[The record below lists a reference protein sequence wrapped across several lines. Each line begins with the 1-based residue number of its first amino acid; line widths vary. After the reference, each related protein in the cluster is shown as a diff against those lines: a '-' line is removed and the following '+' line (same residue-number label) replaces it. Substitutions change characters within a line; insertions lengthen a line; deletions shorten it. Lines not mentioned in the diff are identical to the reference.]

1 MFESNEE
8 KDEERR
14 IELENAFV
22 NSFLLTQESTL
33 KEYLSTPDGEV
44 EVQYVKDAILSSQ
57 VSKVRLPL
65 LFPNAK
71 RLEIEVNDQ
80 LITQARG
87 VILEYALKEAR
98 STALKEFRTAHPSLL
113 PSCPVCKICYP
124 NEVQLNAHRTSNVC
138 SSLKSSTSSR
148 DIELQLSAYY
158 GGTEGKTVMTKRL
171 IYSTLLGTSKWRN
184 SVTEFSPYRPHI
196 SDTLNLCIKSQSN
209 LIQLPRAHDPKSLY
223 ASELESS
230 ANEKLHTNHAIILQL
245 PNAVHTLQQ
254 NLDLPR
260 DGIVKKSIVTAPFY
274 AAAAHVEFIVHG
286 YANNSITLLG
296 KPFRLPSFRFFFVHF
311 LFFLYFPL
319 SLIPSLI
326 FILFSYTCCTLKV
339 FYVL

>member
-1 MFESNEE
+1 MCESSEE

-14 IELENAFV
+14 VELENAFV
-22 NSFLLTQESTL
+22 NSFLLTLETTL
-33 KEYLSTPDGEV
+33 NEYLSTSDGEV

-124 NEVQLNAHRTSNVC
+124 NEVQLNAHRTSRVC
-138 SSLKSSTSSR
+138 SSSLKSSTSSR

-158 GGTEGKTVMTKRL
+158 GGTEGKTAMTKRL

-196 SDTLNLCIKSQSN
+196 SDTLNLCIKSQSS
-209 LIQLPRAHDPKSLY
+209 LIQLPHAHDPKSLY

-230 ANEKLHTNHAIILQL
+230 ANGKLHTKHAIVLQL
-245 PNAVHTLQQ
+245 PNTVHTLQQ
-254 NLDLPR
+254 HLDLPR
-260 DGIVKKSIVTAPFY
+260 GCIVKKSIVTAPFY
-274 AAAAHVEFIVHG
+274 AVAAHVEFIVHG

-296 KPFRLPSFRFFFVHF
+296 KPFRLPSFLSFFVDF
-311 LFFLYFPL
+311 LFLLYFPL
-319 SLIPSLI
+319 SLIPSL
-326 FILFSYTCCTLKV
+326 FLSSSPILA
-339 FYVL
+339 VL